1 MIGFGYYLAPYTD
14 FQQANL
20 DWIIKRLGE
29 LSDQSA
35 AVSSLLTRVTS
46 LEQRV
51 TYLENWKNTITD
63 NLLPD
68 VGPSDNGK
76 VLQVV
81 NSVWTA
87 VDLDANNISY

>member
-1 MIGFGYYLAPYTD
+1 MFGFHFAPYTD
-14 FQQANL
+14 FQQKNL

-29 LSDQSA
+29 LSDQSD

-51 TYLENWKNTITD
+51 TYLENWRNTIMD

-68 VGPSDNGK
+68 VGADDNGK
-76 VLQVV
+76 ILQVV
-81 NSVWTA
+81 SGVWTA

>member
-1 MIGFGYYLAPYTD
+1 MFGFHFAPYTD
-14 FQQANL
+14 FQQKNL

-51 TYLENWKNTITD
+51 TYLENWRNTIMD

-68 VGPSDNGK
+68 VGAGDNGK
-76 VLQVV
+76 ILQVV
-81 NSVWTA
+81 GGVWTA

>member
-1 MIGFGYYLAPYTD
+1 MLYLNLVPYTD
-14 FQQANL
+14 FQQKNL

-29 LSDQSA
+29 LSDQASTI
-35 AVSSLLTRVTS
+35 SSLLTRVTS

-51 TYLENWKNTITD
+51 TLLENWKNVITD

-76 VLQVV
+76 ILQVV

-87 VDLDANNISY
+87 VDLDANNVNY

>member
-1 MIGFGYYLAPYTD
+1 MLYLNLVPYTD
-14 FQQANL
+14 FQQKNL

-29 LSDQSA
+29 LTDQASNI
-35 AVSSLLTRVTS
+35 SSLLTRVTS

-51 TYLENWKNTITD
+51 TYLENWRNTIMD

-76 VLQVV
+76 ILQVV

-87 VDLDANNISY
+87 VDLDANNVNY